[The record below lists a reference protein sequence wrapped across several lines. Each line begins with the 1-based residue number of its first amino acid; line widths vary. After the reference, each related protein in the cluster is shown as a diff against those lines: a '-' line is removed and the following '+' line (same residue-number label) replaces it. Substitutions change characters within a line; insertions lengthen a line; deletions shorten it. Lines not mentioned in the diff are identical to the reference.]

1 LAGSQFGEVAIAW
14 QGSPKYAGDRQRSI
28 PLHFF
33 APLADIPGVQLLS
46 LQKGFGVDQLGPTAR
61 HFVPVDLGRQIDEGG
76 QAFVD
81 SAAVIQLVDLVITS
95 DTALAH
101 LAGAMGVP
109 VWLVLHLAGDWRWL
123 RDRDDS
129 PWYPTM
135 RLFRQQ
141 TSGDWQRVFDRVAG
155 ALRERLQEE
164 QAQSA
169 PAEQHPAGASHT
181 PVLPVALVL
190 PSAPSERRPE

>member
-1 LAGSQFGEVAIAW
+1 MAIAW

-28 PLHFF
+28 PLQFF

-46 LQKGFGVDQLGPTAR
+46 LQKGFGADQLGPTAR

-101 LAGAMGVP
+101 LAGALAAP
-109 VWLVLHLAGDWRWL
+109 VWVALAFASDWRWL
-123 RDRDDS
+123 REREDT

-135 RLFRQQ
+135 RLFRQKEFGNWDDIFARMAVELESFQ
-141 TSGDWQRVFDRVAG
+141 TRHRNW
-155 ALRERLQEE
+155 
-164 QAQSA
+164 
-169 PAEQHPAGASHT
+169 
-181 PVLPVALVL
+181 
-190 PSAPSERRPE
+190 